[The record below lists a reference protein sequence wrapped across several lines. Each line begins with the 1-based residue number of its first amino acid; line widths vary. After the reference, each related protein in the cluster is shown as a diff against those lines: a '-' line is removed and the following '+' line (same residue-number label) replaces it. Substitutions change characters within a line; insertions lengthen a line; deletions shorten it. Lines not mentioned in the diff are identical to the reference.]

1 VCVWQKWTVAKFPQ
15 SDSYNSHLVLGDKRR
30 EGGGG
35 GGGYWKMANDRIRLV
50 GWLVT
55 PPQITAC
62 MNQQKTIVL

>member
-1 VCVWQKWTVAKFPQ
+1 VWQKRTVAKFPQ
-15 SDSYNSHLVLGDKRR
+15 SDSYNSHLVLGDKGV
-30 EGGGG
+30 GGGG
-35 GGGYWKMANDRIRLV
+35 KGGYWKMANDRIRLV